1 MGHVR
6 ITPLGLSGI
15 SVAGAIDAATAPAVV
30 AAATS
35 HGALVRL
42 DLSGCTFMDSSG
54 ISALIEIHRHSIDG
68 GGSLY
73 LVDPSDAVTR
83 VLIISGLMATF
94 NVE

>member
-68 GGSLY
+68 GGSLSRR
-73 LVDPSDAVTR
+73 PSDAVAR